1 LKKPDVAALLSAA
14 EELAKA
20 SDPQAGEVTDRV
32 KAFREQWDQL
42 NNIVLNRIRLAQTY
56 VAFHKKAQQVRDYC
70 LTQT

>member
-20 SDPQAGEVTDRV
+20 GDPQAGEVTDRV

-42 NNIVLNRIRLAQTY
+42 NYIVQNRIRLAQAY
-56 VAFHKKAQQVRDYC
+56 VAFHKKAQQVRDYSP
-70 LTQT
+70 T